1 MAIKSVFLALAVALL
16 LAVAQATPAAN
27 VKEEDSKNLVVRESN
42 GQQGAVKEQHTGVR
56 FAEYGS
62 VRGNYYGHGKK
73 GHGKGH
79 GKKRHHGKGH
89 GKKKHGGYM
98 RFGAVRTGYGSY
110 GHGKKGHG
118 KGHGKKRHHG
128 KGHGKKKHGGYMRF
142 GAVRTGYGSYGHGKK
157 GHGKGHGKKRHH
169 GKGHGKK
176 GHGYSHY

>member
-1 MAIKSVFLALAVALL
+1 MAIKSVFLALVVALL
-16 LAVAQATPAAN
+16 LVVAQATPATS
-27 VKEEDSKNLVVRESN
+27 VKEEVSKNLVVHESN
-42 GQQGAVKEQHTGVR
+42 GQLGAVKDQRTGMR

-62 VRGNYYGHGKK
+62 VPGNYYGHGKK

-79 GKKRHHGKGH
+79 GKKGHHGKGH
-89 GKKKHGGYM
+89 GKKGHGGKPYGYM

-118 KGHGKKRHHG
+118 KGHGKKG
-128 KGHGKKKHGGYMRF
+128 
-142 GAVRTGYGSYGHGKK
+142 
-157 GHGKGHGKKRHH
+157 HH